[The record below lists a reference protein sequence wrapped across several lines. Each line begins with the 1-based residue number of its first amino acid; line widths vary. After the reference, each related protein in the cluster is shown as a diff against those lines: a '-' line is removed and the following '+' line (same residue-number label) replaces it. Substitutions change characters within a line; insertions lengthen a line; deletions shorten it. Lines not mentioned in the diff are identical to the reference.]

1 LNRRSFTRQGI
12 GSGVRGVP
20 WIGTAQLEAAL
31 EGAGGATFAVGWD
44 GAIRSW
50 PPSVARFFG
59 LAGADAVGRPGP
71 QPVGLGQQR
80 LQEALSAAARGE
92 QTIIEVVFARCER
105 QPVPAMLVIG
115 PARDEQGVSVGAA
128 VAVVPMDAHAA
139 DTAERRL
146 ATVLDSIPAPTFFKD
161 ARGVYQG
168 CNPAFETYLGR
179 PRSEIIG
186 LSPED
191 VAPPH
196 LARVYREADLALM
209 KAGTTQVYETRVQH
223 ADGTERQVL
232 FTKGVLRDASGAVDG
247 IVGTMLDI
255 TDRKRAEEALRR
267 SEERL
272 RLVLESVG
280 EILWD
285 WDVADDALT
294 VSSNFEAM
302 TGWPPREIASMRA
315 ALRLLESS
323 ERPRLRRVLGPNAS
337 DVEHR
342 VRTAS
347 GQWRWLRTRVKVV
360 ERSARGLPRRV
371 VGVSAD
377 VTERKQIEES
387 LLVADRL
394 ASLGALAAGV
404 GHELNNPLAYV
415 LTNLRFA
422 LNALAEQKPEARDAA
437 CEEIVSALRDALD
450 GAERMR
456 TVVCDLRAISRQDD
470 DSKVGTVDVEAT
482 LDVSV
487 RLVRNEILQR
497 ARLQTEYLGL
507 PPARGNAARLG
518 QVFLNL
524 LVNAYQAIEPG
535 AVDANLVRVTTRL
548 AGSEVV
554 VAIQDT
560 GCGIDPRVLPRIFDP
575 FFTTKPVG
583 IGTGLGLAISQRIA
597 KSSGGRLEVESA
609 PGAGSTFRLI
619 LPVASSIAAPT

>member
-1 LNRRSFTRQGI
+1 
-12 GSGVRGVP
+12 
-20 WIGTAQLEAAL
+20 
-31 EGAGGATFAVGWD
+31 
-44 GAIRSW
+44 
-50 PPSVARFFG
+50 
-59 LAGADAVGRPGP
+59 
-71 QPVGLGQQR
+71 
-80 LQEALSAAARGE
+80 
-92 QTIIEVVFARCER
+92 
-105 QPVPAMLVIG
+105 
-115 PARDEQGVSVGAA
+115 
-128 VAVVPMDAHAA
+128 
-139 DTAERRL
+139 
-146 ATVLDSIPAPTFFKD
+146 
-161 ARGVYQG
+161 
-168 CNPAFETYLGR
+168 
-179 PRSEIIG
+179 
-186 LSPED
+186 
-191 VAPPH
+191 
-196 LARVYREADLALM
+196 
-209 KAGTTQVYETRVQH
+209 
-223 ADGTERQVL
+223 
-232 FTKGVLRDASGAVDG
+232 
-247 IVGTMLDI
+247 
-255 TDRKRAEEALRR
+255 
-267 SEERL
+267 
-272 RLVLESVG
+272 
-280 EILWD
+280 
-285 WDVADDALT
+285 
-294 VSSNFEAM
+294 
-302 TGWPPREIASMRA
+302 
-315 ALRLLESS
+315 
-323 ERPRLRRVLGPNAS
+323 
-337 DVEHR
+337 
-342 VRTAS
+342 
-347 GQWRWLRTRVKVV
+347 V

-597 KSSGGRLEVESA
+597 KSSGGRLEVEST